1 MQGGDV
7 KFLNEEHSHKS
18 LSYVKQPVTKSV
30 CVCGGTTLSTW
41 SWLFL
46 GQAASLATLTITSCW
61 LGRAG

>member
-30 CVCGGTTLSTW
+30 RVCVGGGPLWVHDHDS
-41 SWLFL
+41 F
-46 GQAASLATLTITSCW
+46 
-61 LGRAG
+61 